1 MASFKNKVLEDKEK
15 NVFSLIEREA
25 VQTLFSILMSEDVL
39 FNNIPVREMG
49 DDTAFFDR
57 HEKRINAMLDFFR
70 GLMVVGFED
79 DKMKSKLLDIFNKFI
94 KDETQLDKLSV
105 LAMMNGLDDFDNQSE
120 VAKAIIDAPSGPF
133 ANKIKEGIK
142 NSKAYASMK
151 TEEVTESWRDEDD
164 PKGNRCITITTS
176 VIFSGLDYALM
187 RLFDGLDFE
196 TFKALDVMSLN
207 KRIREGID
215 ELAEKND
222 GFKHDWEVTQ
232 QRIHFNNLYTDK
244 MNKLI
249 VKLCSIGDEA
259 TFNKVKDIVY
269 DREDFIVPFIIE
281 SDENFVMDTSDEA
294 YDKKLGFVETMF
306 FSFVANVL
314 RTTEHFEEIY
324 PYITDFL
331 VDIDDEFKKT
341 DLYKE
346 IGSYIDWL
354 TEQTGYFY
362 SDNVAFI
369 RLRHFDSS
377 DSRGFI
383 TTNASKKVTNFFKGL
398 TEEEKQMV
406 RRGELLGEYRIENFE
421 RGQYVK

>member
-1 MASFKNKVLEDKEK
+1 MN
-15 NVFSLIEREA
+15 
-25 VQTLFSILMSEDVL
+25 
-39 FNNIPVREMG
+39 
-49 DDTAFFDR
+49 
-57 HEKRINAMLDFFR
+57 
-70 GLMVVGFED
+70 
-79 DKMKSKLLDIFNKFI
+79 LLK
-94 KDETQLDKLSV
+94 
-105 LAMMNGLDDFDNQSE
+105 
-120 VAKAIIDAPSGPF
+120 
-133 ANKIKEGIK
+133 
-142 NSKAYASMK
+142 
-151 TEEVTESWRDEDD
+151 
-164 PKGNRCITITTS
+164 
-176 VIFSGLDYALM
+176 
-187 RLFDGLDFE
+187 
-196 TFKALDVMSLN
+196 
-207 KRIREGID
+207 
-215 ELAEKND
+215 KND
-222 GFKHDWEVTQ
+222 GFKHDWEVAQ
-232 QRIHFNNLYTDK
+232 QRIHFNNLYADK

-281 SDENFVMDTSDEA
+281 SDANFELAINDEA